1 MDRQKD
7 WSSALEHT
15 LLDAICDASNAAIL
29 VVDADD
35 LLVYASPQVIVF
47 CDIPD
52 FYLKP
57 GTRLRDFLG
66 AVYDHCLRAG
76 QSGAVPSRE
85 VWLAD
90 RVAAHWRERL
100 DVSDYTSRKRVLRS
114 VVRRL
119 PSGLGICVLT
129 DVTEQ
134 KKREDSWRIDLE
146 RIKITESIL
155 DSLPHPL
162 VVMDERFKIAATNKA
177 FAAMVDRR
185 EDALTEQ
192 PASAVF
198 DEAFVSSLQ
207 KAAAELGGE
216 TGSIAIAGSDPS
228 GKAQQSARVYR
239 VGKPGRSFLVVAFT
253 AISPLPG
260 EHAEPVSPT
269 STEASTRAPART
281 VRAADSTQPDKVVA
295 DTVVIVTDNPGFE
308 TRALQV
314 LKPLSTDHCVV
325 RNERELKAL
334 FDLVDSLDIR
344 IDLTVIDSAMPKS
357 LAAVADHNT
366 RAVVVI
372 DHQHV
377 RDTLRQRLETPVK
390 AASREHLPTTAAASS
405 RAEVQTSERL
415 TILVVED
422 NEVNQIVFSQIL
434 DGLGCSYHVAANAA
448 DAMAIWQK
456 EKPPMVLMDI
466 SLPDMN
472 GMDVCRL
479 MRRSEENSSHA
490 RSVIVGVLVP
500 AFDHD
505 RPRCL
510 EAGMDDVIV
519 KPLSPDMI
527 QQLLHRHC
535 GDRWAWPAHRVL
547 Q

>member
-1 MDRQKD
+1 MDRQKE

-15 LLDAICDASNAAIL
+15 LLDAICDASSAAIL

-47 CDIPD
+47 CDVPD

-66 AVYDHCLRAG
+66 AVYDHCLRA
-76 QSGAVPSRE
+76 SHAAPLSSRE

-100 DVSDYTSRKRVLRS
+100 DVSDYTFRKRVLRS

-134 KKREDSWRIDLE
+134 KKREENWRIDAE
-146 RIKITESIL
+146 RIKVTESIL

-162 VVMDERFKIAATNKA
+162 VVMDEQLRIAATNKA
-177 FAAMVDRR
+177 FAAMVERR
-185 EDALTEQ
+185 EDTLAEL

-198 DEAFVSSLQ
+198 DASFVSRLQ
-207 KAAAELGGE
+207 KAVAELQGE
-216 TGSIAIAGSDPS
+216 TDSIAIAGSDS
-228 GKAQQSARVYR
+228 SDAGSQQALSAHVYR
-239 VGKPGRSFLVVAFT
+239 VGKTGRSFLAIAFT
-253 AISPLPG
+253 AIAPPPG
-260 EHAEPVSPT
+260 EHARPVLPHRET
-269 STEASTRAPART
+269 AARRAPASP
-281 VRAADSTQPDKVVA
+281 VSSAAKPRP
-295 DTVVIVTDNPGFE
+295 DTVVIVTNDTVFE
-308 TRALQV
+308 TRALQA
-314 LKPLSTDHCVV
+314 LQALTTDHCVV
-325 RNERELKAL
+325 RNASELQAL
-334 FDLVDSLDIR
+334 FDLVASIDIR

-357 LAAVADHNT
+357 LASIAERNT
-366 RAVVVI
+366 RSVVVI

-377 RDTLRQRLETPVK
+377 SETLGQRLQSPAKVRLRKDLAVPMDAPARSEAQTP
-390 AASREHLPTTAAASS
+390 
-405 RAEVQTSERL
+405 ERL
-415 TILVVED
+415 SILVVED

-434 DGLGCSYHVAANAA
+434 DGLGCRYHVAANAA
-448 DAMAIWQK
+448 DAMAVWQK
-456 EKPPMVLMDI
+456 ENPPMVLMDI

-472 GMDVCRL
+472 GMDLCRL
-479 MRRSEENSSHA
+479 MRREEENGSQT

-527 QQLLHRHC
+527 EQLLHRHF
-535 GDRWAWPAHRVL
+535 GERWTRPAHRLL